1 MPSRRV
7 LVATSYAQLAA
18 QLAGLTVALRRKRYY
33 DVGFMQGS
41 PEHIARD
48 ALWNGTAYS
57 APVTMLTA
65 HLWATR
71 RLGHRPDDLA
81 RRVLGALGA
90 LNVAGY
96 LAERFFRQHL
106 RPGGWDPVETP
117 VLTTSLALAAA
128 MAVLGHQAQA
138 GR

>member
-1 MPSRRV
+1 MSSRTLLVRV
-7 LVATSYAQLAA
+7 SHAQLTG
-18 QLAGLTVALRRKRYY
+18 QVAGLAVALRRKRYY
-33 DVGFMQGS
+33 DVGFMTGS
-41 PEHIARD
+41 AEHIGRD

-57 APVTMLTA
+57 APVHMLA
-65 HLWATR
+65 IQLWAIR
-71 RLGHRPDDLA
+71 RLAARPDDFA

-106 RPGGWDPVETP
+106 RPRGFDPVETP
-117 VLTTSLALAAA
+117 VIVASLALAAA
-128 MAVLGHQAQA
+128 MTVLGHRTQA